1 MFESFKGHPEDRTI
15 DVSTL
20 YFFFNQQRLLVSE
33 PEFCFFVYQRF
44 KALKEITLP
53 EYRQAFVDFREK
65 PPTTL
70 EEIRIFF
77 SSIDFQNKGHV
88 TKEDFL
94 QLLRLSE
101 TFKADQALV
110 QENAERAFDL
120 VCRAFRETS
129 LSLEICYYLI
139 KDLGEQQ

>member
-1 MFESFKGHPEDRTI
+1 MFEAFKGHPEDRTI

-33 PEFCFFVYQRF
+33 PEFCFFIYQRF
-44 KALKEITLP
+44 KDQTQITQQ
-53 EYRQAFVDFREK
+53 EYKQIFIDFREQ

-77 SSIDFQNKGHV
+77 SSIDFQNKGYV

-94 QLLRLSE
+94 QLLRLSD
-101 TFKADQALV
+101 TYKGNKSLV
-110 QENAERAFDL
+110 
-120 VCRAFRETS
+120 
-129 LSLEICYYLI
+129 
-139 KDLGEQQ
+139 